1 MSTMQ
6 NFDLVIV
13 GGGPGGYVAAI
24 KAGQLGY
31 KVAII
36 EKDNVGGVCL
46 NWGCI
51 PTKTLLKS
59 AKVFEQ
65 FKHAKDYGIDVKPDS
80 FSANFPDMIKRKDSV
95 VRRLTGGV
103 ASLLKKN
110 GVTLFK
116 GYGEVT
122 SPTTVQVGEET
133 LETKFIILA
142 TGASVIMPPFPGLQE
157 AFDSGFLLT
166 SKEILDLK
174 VLPKELVI
182 VGGGVIGLE
191 FATIFN
197 SLGTKVTVLEKAP
210 VILGAVDE
218 EIRGLFLKKI
228 TKDGIKVITN
238 ATVIA
243 LGKDH
248 VQYEFDGKTETLSAS
263 NVLMAVGMKPNT
275 KSFASL
281 NLAME
286 KSGVQVNEYMQTS
299 IPTVY
304 AIGDVTGK
312 YMLAHVASH
321 AGLVAIDHIAGH
333 DKKMDYK
340 VIPSG
345 IYTFPEIA
353 MVGLTEQEAKAQGID
368 YKVSSFP
375 LAANGKAM
383 GENEKDGL
391 VKIIVSKPY
400 NEIIGVHIMAV
411 SATEMITEASLAIN
425 LEATAEELVSTIHPH
440 PTLSEMLMEAAH
452 GIIDKPIHI

>member
-1 MSTMQ
+1 MQ
-6 NFDLVIV
+6 SFDIVIV

-31 KVAII
+31 KVAVI
-36 EKDNVGGVCL
+36 ERENVGGVCL

-80 FSANFPDMIKRKDSV
+80 FSANFPDMVKRKDSV

-103 ASLLKKN
+103 AALLKKN
-110 GVTLFK
+110 GATLIK
-116 GYGEVT
+116 GFGEVVDAT
-122 SPTTVQVGEET
+122 HVKVGEET
-133 LETKFIILA
+133 IEAKFIILA
-142 TGASVIMPPFPGLQE
+142 TGASVIMPPIPGLQE
-157 AFDSGFLLT
+157 GFDAGFILT

-174 VLPKELVI
+174 TLPSSLVI

-197 SLGTKVTVLEKAP
+197 SLGTKVTVIEKQP
-210 VILGAVDE
+210 TILTSIDE
-218 EIRGLFLKKI
+218 EIRGLFFKKI
-228 TKDGIKVITN
+228 SKDGVQIITN
-238 ATVIA
+238 ATVSS
-243 LGKDH
+243 LGQGT
-248 VQYEFDGKTETLSAS
+248 VTYEVDGKTTDIKVDK
-263 NVLMAVGMKPNT
+263 VLMAVGMKPNT
-275 KSFASL
+275 KSFSSL

-286 KSGVQVNEYMQTS
+286 KAGVQVNEHMQTS
-299 IPTVY
+299 VSNVY

-312 YMLAHVASH
+312 FMLAHVASH
-321 AGLVAIDHIAGH
+321 AGLVAIDHIHGH
-333 DKKMDYK
+333 DAKMDYRT
-340 VIPSG
+340 IPSG

-353 MVGLTEQEAKAQGID
+353 MVGLTEQDAKAQGID
-368 YKVSSFP
+368 YKVSTFP
-375 LAANGKAM
+375 VMANGKAM

-400 NEIIGVHIMAV
+400 NEIIGVHIMAS
-411 SATEMITEASLAIN
+411 SATEMITEATLAIN
-425 LEATAEELVSTIHPH
+425 LEATAEELVNTIHPH
-440 PTLSEMLMEAAH
+440 PTLAEMIMEAAH

>member
-1 MSTMQ
+1 MQ
-6 NFDLVIV
+6 TFDLVIV

-65 FKHAKDYGIDVKPDS
+65 FKHAKDYGIDVKADS
-80 FSANFPDMIKRKDSV
+80 FTANFPEMIKRKDSV

-133 LETKFIILA
+133 LEAKYIILA
-142 TGASVIMPPFPGLQE
+142 TGASVIMPPFTGLE
-157 AFDSGFLLT
+157 DAFSRGFLLT

-191 FATIFN
+191 FATIFH

-210 VILGAVDE
+210 VILSAVDE
-218 EIRGLFLKKI
+218 EIRNLFLKKI
-228 TKDGIKVITN
+228 LKDGIKVITN
-238 ATVIA
+238 ATVTAI
-243 LGKDH
+243 GQQD
-248 VQYEFDGKTETLSAS
+248 VSYELAGKTETVSAEK
-263 NVLMAVGMKPNT
+263 VLMAVGMRPNT

-286 KSGVQVNEYMQTS
+286 KAGVQVNEYMQTS
-299 IPTVY
+299 IPNVY

-321 AGLVAIDHIAGH
+321 AGLVVIDHIAGH
-333 DKKMDYK
+333 GKKMDYK

-353 MVGLTEQEAKAQGID
+353 MVGLTEQEAKAQGLD
-368 YKVSSFP
+368 YKVSTFP
-375 LAANGKAM
+375 LMANGKAM

-391 VKIIVSKPY
+391 VKIIVAGPY
-400 NEIIGVHIMAV
+400 HEIVGVHIMAV

>member
-1 MSTMQ
+1 MQ
-6 NFDLVIV
+6 SFDIVIV

-31 KVAII
+31 KVAVI
-36 EKDNVGGVCL
+36 ERENVGGVCL

-80 FSANFPDMIKRKDSV
+80 FSANFPDMVKRKDSV

-103 ASLLKKN
+103 AALLKKN
-110 GVTLFK
+110 GATLIK
-116 GYGEVT
+116 GFGEV
-122 SPTTVQVGEET
+122 VDANHVKVGDDTIEA
-133 LETKFIILA
+133 KFIILA
-142 TGASVIMPPFPGLQE
+142 TGASVIMPPIPGLQE
-157 AFDSGFLLT
+157 GFDAGFVLT

-174 VLPKELVI
+174 TLPSSLVI

-191 FATIFN
+191 FATIFS
-197 SLGTKVTVLEKAP
+197 SLGTKVTVIEKQP
-210 VILGAVDE
+210 TILSSVDE
-218 EIRGLFLKKI
+218 EIRGLFFKKI
-228 TKDGIKVITN
+228 TKDGVQIFTS
-238 ATVIA
+238 ATVTSI
-243 LGKDH
+243 GQGI
-248 VQYEFDGKTETLSAS
+248 VTYELDGKATEVKVDK
-263 NVLMAVGMKPNT
+263 VLMAVGMKPNI

-286 KSGVQVNEYMQTS
+286 KAGVQVNEHMQT
-299 IPTVY
+299 TLNNVY

-312 YMLAHVASH
+312 FMLAHVASH
-321 AGLVAIDHIAGH
+321 AGLVAIDHIHGGDAT
-333 DKKMDYK
+333 MDYRA
-340 VIPSG
+340 IPNG

-353 MVGLTEQEAKAQGID
+353 MVGLTEQDAKAQGID
-368 YKVSSFP
+368 YKVSTFP
-375 LAANGKAM
+375 VMANGKAM

-400 NEIIGVHIMAV
+400 NEIIGVHIMA
-411 SATEMITEASLAIN
+411 SAATEMITEATLAIN
-425 LEATAEELVSTIHPH
+425 LEATAEELVHTIHPH
-440 PTLSEMLMEAAH
+440 PTLAEMMMEAAH

>member
-1 MSTMQ
+1 MQ
-6 NFDLVIV
+6 SFDIVIV

-31 KVAII
+31 KVAVI
-36 EKDNVGGVCL
+36 ERENVGGVCL

-80 FSANFPDMIKRKDSV
+80 FSANFPDMVKRKDSV

-103 ASLLKKN
+103 AALLKKN
-110 GVTLFK
+110 GATLIK
-116 GYGEVT
+116 GFGEVVDAT
-122 SPTTVQVGEET
+122 HVKVGEET
-133 LETKFIILA
+133 IEAKFIILA
-142 TGASVIMPPFPGLQE
+142 TGASVIMPPIPGLQE
-157 AFDSGFLLT
+157 GFDAGFVLT

-174 VLPKELVI
+174 TLPSSLVI

-197 SLGTKVTVLEKAP
+197 SLGTKVTVIEKQP
-210 VILGAVDE
+210 TILSSVDE
-218 EIRGLFLKKI
+218 EIRGLFFKKI
-228 TKDGIKVITN
+228 SKDGVQIITN
-238 ATVIA
+238 ATVSS
-243 LGKDH
+243 LGQGTVTYD
-248 VQYEFDGKTETLSAS
+248 VDGKTTEIKVDK
-263 NVLMAVGMKPNT
+263 VLMAVGMKPNT
-275 KSFASL
+275 KSFSSL

-286 KSGVQVNEYMQTS
+286 KAGVQVNEHMQTS
-299 IPTVY
+299 VSNVY

-312 YMLAHVASH
+312 FMLAHVASH
-321 AGLVAIDHIAGH
+321 AGLVAIDHIHGH
-333 DKKMDYK
+333 DTKMDYRT
-340 VIPSG
+340 IPSG

-353 MVGLTEQEAKAQGID
+353 MVGLTEQDAKAQGID
-368 YKVSSFP
+368 YKVSTFP
-375 LAANGKAM
+375 VMANGKAM

-400 NEIIGVHIMAV
+400 NEIIGVHIMAS
-411 SATEMITEASLAIN
+411 SATEMITEATLAIN
-425 LEATAEELVSTIHPH
+425 LEATAEELVNTIHPH
-440 PTLSEMLMEAAH
+440 PTLAEMIMEAAH

>member
-1 MSTMQ
+1 MQ
-6 NFDLVIV
+6 NFDVLIV

-24 KAGQLGY
+24 KAGQLGL
-31 KVAII
+31 KVAVI

-80 FSANFPDMIKRKDSV
+80 FTANFPDMVKRKDSV

-103 ASLLKKN
+103 AALLKKN
-110 GVTLFK
+110 GATLIK
-116 GYGEVT
+116 GYAEVIDANH
-122 SPTTVQVGEET
+122 VKVGEET
-133 LETKFIILA
+133 YETKSLILA
-142 TGASVIMPPFPGLQE
+142 TGASVIMPPITGLKE
-157 AFDSGFLLT
+157 AFEAGFVLT

-174 VLPKELVI
+174 TLPQSLVI

-197 SLGTKVTVLEKAP
+197 SLGTKVTVIERLP
-210 VILGAVDE
+210 TILASVDE
-218 EIRGLFLKKI
+218 ELRNLFQKKI
-228 TKDGIKVITN
+228 TKDGIQIITS
-238 ATVIA
+238 ATVNAI
-243 LGKDH
+243 GSTS
-248 VQYEFDGKTETLSAS
+248 VSYELDGKTIEVQADK
-263 NVLMAVGMKPNT
+263 VLMAVGMKPNT
-275 KSFASL
+275 NSFASL

-286 KSGVQVNEYMQTS
+286 KAGVQVNEHMQTS
-299 IPTVY
+299 ISNVY

-321 AGLVAIDHIAGH
+321 AGLVAIDHIQGK
-333 DKKMDYK
+333 DTKMDYHA
-340 VIPSG
+340 IPSG

-353 MVGLTEQEAKAQGID
+353 MVGVTEQDAKAQGID
-368 YKVSSFP
+368 YKVSTFP

-400 NEIIGVHIMAV
+400 NEIIGVHIMAP

-425 LEATAEELVSTIHPH
+425 LEATAEELVHTIHPH
-440 PTLSEMLMEAAH
+440 PTLAEMMMEAAH

>member
-1 MSTMQ
+1 MQ
-6 NFDLVIV
+6 SFDIVIV

-31 KVAII
+31 KVAVI
-36 EKDNVGGVCL
+36 ERENVGGVCL

-80 FSANFPDMIKRKDSV
+80 FSANFPDMVKRKDSV

-103 ASLLKKN
+103 AALLKKN
-110 GVTLFK
+110 GATLIK
-116 GYGEVT
+116 GFGEVVDAT
-122 SPTTVQVGEET
+122 HVKVGEET
-133 LETKFIILA
+133 IEAKFIILA
-142 TGASVIMPPFPGLQE
+142 TGASVIMPPIPGLQE
-157 AFDSGFLLT
+157 GFDAGFVLT

-174 VLPKELVI
+174 TLPSSLVI

-197 SLGTKVTVLEKAP
+197 SLGTKVTVIEKQP
-210 VILGAVDE
+210 TILTSIDE
-218 EIRGLFLKKI
+218 EIRGLFFKKI
-228 TKDGIKVITN
+228 SKDGVQIITN
-238 ATVIA
+238 ATVSS
-243 LGKDH
+243 LGQGTVTYD
-248 VQYEFDGKTETLSAS
+248 VDGKTTDIKVDK
-263 NVLMAVGMKPNT
+263 VLMAVGMKPNT

-286 KSGVQVNEYMQTS
+286 KAGVQVNEHMQTS
-299 IPTVY
+299 VSNVY

-312 YMLAHVASH
+312 FMLAHVASH
-321 AGLVAIDHIAGH
+321 AGLVAIDHIHGH
-333 DKKMDYK
+333 DAKMDYRT
-340 VIPSG
+340 IPSG

-353 MVGLTEQEAKAQGID
+353 MVGLTEQDAKAQGID
-368 YKVSSFP
+368 YKVSTFP
-375 LAANGKAM
+375 VMANGKAM

-400 NEIIGVHIMAV
+400 NEIIGVHIMAS
-411 SATEMITEASLAIN
+411 SATEMITEATLAIN
-425 LEATAEELVSTIHPH
+425 LEATAEELVNTIHPH
-440 PTLSEMLMEAAH
+440 PTLAEMIMEAAH

>member
-1 MSTMQ
+1 MQ
-6 NFDLVIV
+6 SFDIVIV

-31 KVAII
+31 KVAVI
-36 EKDNVGGVCL
+36 ERENVGGVCL

-80 FSANFPDMIKRKDSV
+80 FSANFPDMVKRKDSV

-103 ASLLKKN
+103 AALLKKN
-110 GVTLFK
+110 GATLIK
-116 GYGEVT
+116 GFGEVVDAT
-122 SPTTVQVGEET
+122 HVKVGEET
-133 LETKFIILA
+133 IEAKFIILA
-142 TGASVIMPPFPGLQE
+142 TGASVIMPPIPGLQE
-157 AFDSGFLLT
+157 GFDAGFVLT

-174 VLPKELVI
+174 TLPSSLVI

-197 SLGTKVTVLEKAP
+197 SLGTKVTVIEKQP
-210 VILGAVDE
+210 TILTSIDE
-218 EIRGLFLKKI
+218 EIRGLFFKKI
-228 TKDGIKVITN
+228 SKDGVQIITN
-238 ATVIA
+238 ATVSS
-243 LGKDH
+243 LGQGTVTYD
-248 VQYEFDGKTETLSAS
+248 VDGKTTEIKVDK
-263 NVLMAVGMKPNT
+263 VLMAVGMKPNT
-275 KSFASL
+275 KSFSSL

-286 KSGVQVNEYMQTS
+286 KAGVQVNEHMQTS
-299 IPTVY
+299 VSNVY

-312 YMLAHVASH
+312 FMLAHVASH
-321 AGLVAIDHIAGH
+321 AGLVAIDHIHGH
-333 DKKMDYK
+333 DAKMDYRT
-340 VIPSG
+340 IPSG

-353 MVGLTEQEAKAQGID
+353 MVGLTEQDAKAQGID
-368 YKVSSFP
+368 YKVSTFP
-375 LAANGKAM
+375 VMANGKAM

-400 NEIIGVHIMAV
+400 NEIIGVHIMAS
-411 SATEMITEASLAIN
+411 SATEMITEATLAIN
-425 LEATAEELVSTIHPH
+425 LEATAEELVNTIHPH
-440 PTLSEMLMEAAH
+440 PTLAEMSMEAAH

>member
-1 MSTMQ
+1 MQ
-6 NFDLVIV
+6 SFDIVIV

-31 KVAII
+31 KVAVI
-36 EKDNVGGVCL
+36 ERENVGGVCL

-103 ASLLKKN
+103 AALLKKN
-110 GVTLFK
+110 GATLIK
-116 GYGEVT
+116 GFGEV
-122 SPTTVQVGEET
+122 VDANHVKVGEET
-133 LETKFIILA
+133 IEAKFIILA
-142 TGASVIMPPFPGLQE
+142 TGASVIMPPIPGLQE
-157 AFDSGFLLT
+157 GFDAGFVLT

-174 VLPKELVI
+174 TLPSSLVI

-191 FATIFN
+191 FATIFS
-197 SLGTKVTVLEKAP
+197 SLGTKVTVIEKQP
-210 VILGAVDE
+210 TILSSVDE
-218 EIRGLFLKKI
+218 EIRGLFFKKI
-228 TKDGIKVITN
+228 SKDGVQIFTN
-238 ATVIA
+238 ATVTSI
-243 LGKDH
+243 GQGT
-248 VQYEFDGKTETLSAS
+248 VTYELDGKATEVKVDK
-263 NVLMAVGMKPNT
+263 VLMAVGMKPNT

-286 KSGVQVNEYMQTS
+286 KAGVQVNERMQTS
-299 IPTVY
+299 LSNVY

-312 YMLAHVASH
+312 FMLAHVASH
-321 AGLVAIDHIAGH
+321 AGLVAIDHIHGGH
-333 DKKMDYK
+333 AVMDYRT
-340 VIPSG
+340 IPSG

-353 MVGLTEQEAKAQGID
+353 MVGLTEQDAKAQGID
-368 YKVSSFP
+368 YKVSTFP
-375 LAANGKAM
+375 VMANGKAM

-400 NEIIGVHIMAV
+400 NEIIGVHIMA
-411 SATEMITEASLAIN
+411 SAATEMITEATLAIN
-425 LEATAEELVSTIHPH
+425 LEATAEELVHTIHPH
-440 PTLSEMLMEAAH
+440 PTLAEMMMEAAH

>member
-1 MSTMQ
+1 MQ
-6 NFDLVIV
+6 NFDVLIV

-24 KAGQLGY
+24 KAGQLGL
-31 KVAII
+31 KVAVI

-65 FKHAKDYGIDVKPDS
+65 LKHAKDYGIDVKADS
-80 FSANFPDMIKRKDSV
+80 FTANFPDMVKRKDSV

-103 ASLLKKN
+103 AALL
-110 GVTLFK
+110 
-116 GYGEVT
+116 
-122 SPTTVQVGEET
+122 P
-133 LETKFIILA
+133 I
-142 TGASVIMPPFPGLQE
+142 TGLKE
-157 AFDSGFLLT
+157 AFEAGFVLT

-174 VLPKELVI
+174 TLPQSLVI

-197 SLGTKVTVLEKAP
+197 SLGTKVTVIERLP
-210 VILGAVDE
+210 TILASVDE
-218 EIRGLFLKKI
+218 ELRNLFQKKI
-228 TKDGIKVITN
+228 TKDGIQIITSASVN
-238 ATVIA
+238 AIGSTSVS
-243 LGKDH
+243 
-248 VQYEFDGKTETLSAS
+248 YELDGKTIEVQADK
-263 NVLMAVGMKPNT
+263 VLMAVGMKPNT
-275 KSFASL
+275 NSFASL

-286 KSGVQVNEYMQTS
+286 KAGVQVNEHMQTS
-299 IPTVY
+299 IPNVY

-321 AGLVAIDHIAGH
+321 AGLVAIDHIQGK
-333 DKKMDYK
+333 DTKMDYHA
-340 VIPSG
+340 IPSG

-353 MVGLTEQEAKAQGID
+353 MVGVTEQDAKAKGID
-368 YKVSSFP
+368 YKVSTFP

-400 NEIIGVHIMAV
+400 NEIIGVHIMAP

-425 LEATAEELVSTIHPH
+425 LEATAEELVHTIHPH
-440 PTLSEMLMEAAH
+440 PTLSEMMMEAAH

>member
-1 MSTMQ
+1 MQ
-6 NFDLVIV
+6 TFDIVIV

-31 KVAII
+31 KVAVI
-36 EKDNVGGVCL
+36 ERENVGGVCL

-103 ASLLKKN
+103 AALLKKN
-110 GVTLFK
+110 GATLIK
-116 GYGEVT
+116 GFGEVVDAT
-122 SPTTVQVGEET
+122 HVKVGEET
-133 LETKFIILA
+133 IEAKFIILA
-142 TGASVIMPPFPGLQE
+142 TGASVIMPSIPGLQE
-157 AFDSGFLLT
+157 GFDAGFVLT

-174 VLPKELVI
+174 TLPSSLVI

-197 SLGTKVTVLEKAP
+197 SLGTKVTVIEKQP
-210 VILGAVDE
+210 TILSSVDE
-218 EIRGLFLKKI
+218 EIRGLFFKKI
-228 TKDGIKVITN
+228 SKDGVQIITN
-238 ATVIA
+238 ATVSS
-243 LGKDH
+243 LGQGTVAYD
-248 VQYEFDGKTETLSAS
+248 VDGKTTEIKVDK
-263 NVLMAVGMKPNT
+263 VLMAVGMKPNT
-275 KSFASL
+275 KSFSSL

-286 KSGVQVNEYMQTS
+286 KAGVQVNEHMQTS
-299 IPTVY
+299 VSNVY

-312 YMLAHVASH
+312 FMLAHVASH
-321 AGLVAIDHIAGH
+321 AGLVAIDHIHGH
-333 DKKMDYK
+333 DAKMDYRT
-340 VIPSG
+340 IPSG

-353 MVGLTEQEAKAQGID
+353 MVGLTEQDAKAQGID
-368 YKVSSFP
+368 YKVSTFP
-375 LAANGKAM
+375 VMANGKAM

-400 NEIIGVHIMAV
+400 NEIIGVHIMAS
-411 SATEMITEASLAIN
+411 SATEMITEATLAIN
-425 LEATAEELVSTIHPH
+425 LEATAEELVNTIHPH
-440 PTLSEMLMEAAH
+440 PTLAEMIMEAAH

>member
-1 MSTMQ
+1 MQ
-6 NFDLVIV
+6 SFDIVIV

-31 KVAII
+31 KVAVI
-36 EKDNVGGVCL
+36 ERENVGGVCL

-80 FSANFPDMIKRKDSV
+80 FSANFPDMVKRKDSV

-103 ASLLKKN
+103 AALLKKN
-110 GVTLFK
+110 GATLIK
-116 GYGEVT
+116 GFGEVVDAT
-122 SPTTVQVGEET
+122 HVKVGEET
-133 LETKFIILA
+133 IEAKFIILA
-142 TGASVIMPPFPGLQE
+142 TGASVIMPPIPGLQE
-157 AFDSGFLLT
+157 GFDAGFVLT

-174 VLPKELVI
+174 TLPSSLVI

-197 SLGTKVTVLEKAP
+197 SLGTKVTVIEKQP
-210 VILGAVDE
+210 TILSSVDE
-218 EIRGLFLKKI
+218 EIRGLFFKKI
-228 TKDGIKVITN
+228 SKDGVQIITN
-238 ATVIA
+238 ATVSS
-243 LGKDH
+243 LGQGT
-248 VQYEFDGKTETLSAS
+248 VTYEVDGKTTDIKVDK
-263 NVLMAVGMKPNT
+263 VLMAVGMKPNT
-275 KSFASL
+275 KSFSSL

-286 KSGVQVNEYMQTS
+286 KAGVQVNEHMQTS
-299 IPTVY
+299 VSNVY

-312 YMLAHVASH
+312 FMLAHVASH
-321 AGLVAIDHIAGH
+321 AGLVAIDHIHGH
-333 DKKMDYK
+333 DAKMDYRT
-340 VIPSG
+340 IPSG

-353 MVGLTEQEAKAQGID
+353 MVGLTEQDAKAQGID
-368 YKVSSFP
+368 YKVSTFP
-375 LAANGKAM
+375 VMANGKAM

-400 NEIIGVHIMAV
+400 NEIIGVHIMAS
-411 SATEMITEASLAIN
+411 SATEMITEATLAIN
-425 LEATAEELVSTIHPH
+425 LEATAEELVNTIHPH
-440 PTLSEMLMEAAH
+440 PTLAEMIMEAAH

>member
-1 MSTMQ
+1 MQ
-6 NFDLVIV
+6 TFDIVIV

-65 FKHAKDYGIDVKPDS
+65 FKHAKEYGIDVKPDA
-80 FSANFPDMIKRKDSV
+80 FSANFPEMIKRKDSV

-122 SPTTVQVGEET
+122 SATTVQVGEET
-133 LETKFIILA
+133 LMTKSIILA
-142 TGASVIMPPFPGLQE
+142 TGASVIIPPIPGVKE
-157 AFDSGFLLT
+157 AFDAGTLLT

-174 VLPKELVI
+174 TLPKELVI
-182 VGGGVIGLE
+182 IGGGVIGLE

-197 SLGTKVTVLEKAP
+197 SLGTKVTVIEKAP
-210 VILGAVDE
+210 VILNAVDE
-218 EIRGLFLKKI
+218 EIRTMFYKKI
-228 TKDGIKVITN
+228 IKDGIKILTS
-238 ATVIA
+238 ATVTAIE
-243 LGKDH
+243 GNQ
-248 VQYEFDGKTETLSAS
+248 VRYEIDGKSEVVQAEK
-263 NVLMAVGMKPNT
+263 VLMAVGMKPNV

-281 NLAME
+281 NLTME

-299 IPTVY
+299 IPNVY

-321 AGLVAIDHIAGH
+321 AGLVVIDHLSGH
-333 DKKMDYK
+333 HKKMDYK

-375 LAANGKAM
+375 LMANGKAM

-391 VKIIVSKPY
+391 VKVIVSKPY

-425 LEATAEELVSTIHPH
+425 LEATAEELVATIHPH
-440 PTLSEMLMEAAH
+440 PTLSEMVMEAAH

>member
-1 MSTMQ
+1 MQ
-6 NFDLVIV
+6 SFDIVIV

-31 KVAII
+31 KVAVI
-36 EKDNVGGVCL
+36 ERENVGGVCL

-103 ASLLKKN
+103 AALLKKN
-110 GVTLFK
+110 GASLIK
-116 GYGEVT
+116 GFGEVVDAT
-122 SPTTVQVGEET
+122 HVKVGEE
-133 LETKFIILA
+133 LIEAKFIILA
-142 TGASVIMPPFPGLQE
+142 TGASVIIPPIPGLQE
-157 AFDSGFLLT
+157 GYDAGFVLT

-174 VLPKELVI
+174 ALPSSLLI

-191 FATIFN
+191 FATIFS
-197 SLGTKVTVLEKAP
+197 SLGTKVTVIEKQP
-210 VILGAVDE
+210 TILTSVDE
-218 EIRGLFLKKI
+218 EIRGLFFKKI
-228 TKDGIKVITN
+228 TKDGVSIFTN
-238 ATVIA
+238 ATVTSI
-243 LGKDH
+243 GQGT
-248 VQYEFDGKTETLSAS
+248 VTYELDGKTTEVKVDK
-263 NVLMAVGMKPNT
+263 VLMAVGMKPNT
-275 KSFASL
+275 KSFSSL

-286 KSGVQVNEYMQTS
+286 KAGVQVNERMQTS
-299 IPTVY
+299 LSNVY

-312 YMLAHVASH
+312 FMLAHVASH
-321 AGLVAIDHIAGH
+321 AGLVAIDHIHGGDAT
-333 DKKMDYK
+333 MDYRA
-340 VIPSG
+340 IPNG

-353 MVGLTEQEAKAQGID
+353 MVGLTEQDAKAQGID
-368 YKVSSFP
+368 YKVSTFP
-375 LAANGKAM
+375 VMANGKAM

-400 NEIIGVHIMAV
+400 NEIIGVHIMA
-411 SATEMITEASLAIN
+411 SAATEMITEATLAIN
-425 LEATAEELVSTIHPH
+425 LEATAEELVHTIHPH
-440 PTLSEMLMEAAH
+440 PTLAEMMMEAAH

>member
-1 MSTMQ
+1 MQ
-6 NFDLVIV
+6 SFDIVIV

-31 KVAII
+31 KVAVI
-36 EKDNVGGVCL
+36 ERENVGGVCL

-103 ASLLKKN
+103 AALLKKN
-110 GVTLFK
+110 GATLIK
-116 GYGEVT
+116 GFGEVVDAT
-122 SPTTVQVGEET
+122 HVKVGEET
-133 LETKFIILA
+133 IEAKFIILA
-142 TGASVIMPPFPGLQE
+142 TGASVIMPSIPGLQE
-157 AFDSGFLLT
+157 GFDAGFVLT

-174 VLPKELVI
+174 TLPSSLVI

-197 SLGTKVTVLEKAP
+197 SLGTKVTVIEKQP
-210 VILGAVDE
+210 TILSSVDE
-218 EIRGLFLKKI
+218 EIRGLFFKKI
-228 TKDGIKVITN
+228 SKDGVQIITN
-238 ATVIA
+238 ATVSS
-243 LGKDH
+243 LGQGTVAYD
-248 VQYEFDGKTETLSAS
+248 VDGKTTEIKVDK
-263 NVLMAVGMKPNT
+263 VLMAVGMKPNT
-275 KSFASL
+275 KSFSSL

-286 KSGVQVNEYMQTS
+286 KAGVQVNEHMQTS
-299 IPTVY
+299 VSNVY

-312 YMLAHVASH
+312 FMLAHVASH
-321 AGLVAIDHIAGH
+321 AGLVAIDHIHGH
-333 DKKMDYK
+333 DAKMDYRT
-340 VIPSG
+340 IPSG

-353 MVGLTEQEAKAQGID
+353 MVGLTEQDAKAQGID
-368 YKVSSFP
+368 YKVSTFP
-375 LAANGKAM
+375 VMANGKAM

-400 NEIIGVHIMAV
+400 NEIIGVHIMAS
-411 SATEMITEASLAIN
+411 SATEMITEATLAIN
-425 LEATAEELVSTIHPH
+425 LEATAEELVNTIHPH
-440 PTLSEMLMEAAH
+440 PTLAEMIMEAAH

>member
-1 MSTMQ
+1 MQ
-6 NFDLVIV
+6 SFDIVIV

-65 FKHAKDYGIDVKPDS
+65 FKHAKEYGIDVKPDA
-80 FSANFPDMIKRKDSV
+80 FSANFPEMIKRKDSV

-122 SPTTVQVGEET
+122 SATTVQVGEET
-133 LETKFIILA
+133 LTTKSIILA
-142 TGASVIMPPFPGLQE
+142 TGASVIIPPIPGVKE
-157 AFDSGFLLT
+157 AFDAGTLLT

-174 VLPKELVI
+174 TLPKELVI
-182 VGGGVIGLE
+182 IGGGVIGLE

-197 SLGTKVTVLEKAP
+197 SLGTKVTVIEKAP
-210 VILGAVDE
+210 VILNAVDE
-218 EIRGLFLKKI
+218 EIRTMFYKKI
-228 TKDGIKVITN
+228 IKDGIKILTS
-238 ATVIA
+238 ATVTAIE
-243 LGKDH
+243 GNQ
-248 VQYEFDGKTETLSAS
+248 VRYEIDGKSEVVQAEK
-263 NVLMAVGMKPNT
+263 VLMAVGMKPNV

-281 NLAME
+281 NLTME

-299 IPTVY
+299 IPNVY

-321 AGLVAIDHIAGH
+321 AGLVVIDHLSGH
-333 DKKMDYK
+333 HKKMDYK

-375 LAANGKAM
+375 LMANGKAM

-391 VKIIVSKPY
+391 VKVIVSKPY

-425 LEATAEELVSTIHPH
+425 LEATAEELVATIHPH
-440 PTLSEMLMEAAH
+440 PTLSEMVMEAAH

>member
-1 MSTMQ
+1 MQ
-6 NFDLVIV
+6 SFDIVIV

-31 KVAII
+31 KVAVI
-36 EKDNVGGVCL
+36 ERENVGGVCL

-103 ASLLKKN
+103 AALLKKN
-110 GVTLFK
+110 GASLIK
-116 GYGEVT
+116 GFGEVVDAT
-122 SPTTVQVGEET
+122 HVKVGEE
-133 LETKFIILA
+133 LIEAKFIILA
-142 TGASVIMPPFPGLQE
+142 TGASVIIPPIPGLQE
-157 AFDSGFLLT
+157 GYDAGFVLT

-174 VLPKELVI
+174 ALPSSLLI

-191 FATIFN
+191 FATIFS
-197 SLGTKVTVLEKAP
+197 SLGTKVTVIEKQP
-210 VILGAVDE
+210 TILTSVDE
-218 EIRGLFLKKI
+218 EIRGLFFKKI
-228 TKDGIKVITN
+228 TKDGVSIFTN
-238 ATVIA
+238 ATVTSI
-243 LGKDH
+243 GQGT
-248 VQYEFDGKTETLSAS
+248 VTYELDGKTTEVKVDK
-263 NVLMAVGMKPNT
+263 VLMAVGMKPNT
-275 KSFASL
+275 KSFSSL

-286 KSGVQVNEYMQTS
+286 KAGVQVNERMQTS
-299 IPTVY
+299 LSNVY

-312 YMLAHVASH
+312 FMLAHVASH
-321 AGLVAIDHIAGH
+321 AGLVAIDHIHGGDAT
-333 DKKMDYK
+333 MDYRA
-340 VIPSG
+340 IPNG

-353 MVGLTEQEAKAQGID
+353 MVGLTEQDAKAQGID
-368 YKVSSFP
+368 YKVSTFP
-375 LAANGKAM
+375 VMANGKAM

-400 NEIIGVHIMAV
+400 NEIIGVHIMA
-411 SATEMITEASLAIN
+411 SAATEMITEATLAIN
-425 LEATAEELVSTIHPH
+425 LEATAEELVHTIHPH
-440 PTLSEMLMEAAH
+440 PTLSEMMMEAAH

>member
-1 MSTMQ
+1 MQ
-6 NFDLVIV
+6 SFDIVIV

-31 KVAII
+31 KVAVI
-36 EKDNVGGVCL
+36 ERENVGGVCL

-80 FSANFPDMIKRKDSV
+80 FSANFPDMVKRKDSV

-103 ASLLKKN
+103 AALLKKN
-110 GVTLFK
+110 GATLIK
-116 GYGEVT
+116 GFGEVLDANH
-122 SPTTVQVGEET
+122 VKVGEET
-133 LETKFIILA
+133 IEAKFIILA
-142 TGASVIMPPFPGLQE
+142 TGASVIMPPIPGLQE
-157 AFDSGFLLT
+157 GFDAGFVLT

-174 VLPKELVI
+174 TLPSSLVI

-197 SLGTKVTVLEKAP
+197 SLGTKVTVIEKQP
-210 VILGAVDE
+210 TILTSIDE
-218 EIRGLFLKKI
+218 EIRGLFFKKI
-228 TKDGIKVITN
+228 TKDGVQIITN
-238 ATVIA
+238 ATVSS
-243 LGKDH
+243 LGQGTVAYD
-248 VQYEFDGKTETLSAS
+248 VDGKTTEIKVDK
-263 NVLMAVGMKPNT
+263 VLMAVGMKPNT

-286 KSGVQVNEYMQTS
+286 KAGVQVNEHMQTS
-299 IPTVY
+299 VSNVY

-312 YMLAHVASH
+312 FMLAHVASH
-321 AGLVAIDHIAGH
+321 AGLIAIDHIHGH
-333 DKKMDYK
+333 DAKMDYRT
-340 VIPSG
+340 IPSG

-353 MVGLTEQEAKAQGID
+353 MVGLTEQDAKAQGID
-368 YKVSSFP
+368 YKVSTFP
-375 LAANGKAM
+375 VMANGKAM

-400 NEIIGVHIMAV
+400 NEIIGVHIMAS
-411 SATEMITEASLAIN
+411 SATEMITEATLAIN
-425 LEATAEELVSTIHPH
+425 LEATAEELVNTIHPH
-440 PTLSEMLMEAAH
+440 PTLAEMIMEAAH

>member
-1 MSTMQ
+1 MQ
-6 NFDLVIV
+6 SFDIVIV

-31 KVAII
+31 KVAVI
-36 EKDNVGGVCL
+36 ERDNVGGVCL

-80 FSANFPDMIKRKDSV
+80 FSANFPDMVKRKDSV

-103 ASLLKKN
+103 AALLKKN
-110 GVTLFK
+110 GATLIK
-116 GYGEVT
+116 GFGEV
-122 SPTTVQVGEET
+122 VDANHVKVGEET
-133 LETKFIILA
+133 IEAKFIILA
-142 TGASVIMPPFPGLQE
+142 TGASVIMPPIPGLQE
-157 AFDSGFLLT
+157 GFDAGFVLT

-174 VLPKELVI
+174 TLPSSLVI

-191 FATIFN
+191 FATIFS
-197 SLGTKVTVLEKAP
+197 SLGTKVTVIEKQP
-210 VILGAVDE
+210 TILSSVDE
-218 EIRGLFLKKI
+218 EIRGLFFKKI
-228 TKDGIKVITN
+228 SKDGVQIFTN
-238 ATVIA
+238 ATVTSI
-243 LGKDH
+243 GQGM
-248 VQYEFDGKTETLSAS
+248 VTYEIDGKSTELKIDK
-263 NVLMAVGMKPNT
+263 VLMAVGMKPNT

-286 KSGVQVNEYMQTS
+286 KAGVQVNEHMQTS
-299 IPTVY
+299 VSNVY

-312 YMLAHVASH
+312 FMLAHVASH
-321 AGLVAIDHIAGH
+321 AGLVAIDHLHGGDA
-333 DKKMDYK
+333 KMDYRS
-340 VIPSG
+340 IPSG

-353 MVGLTEQEAKAQGID
+353 MVGLTEQDAKAQGID
-368 YKVSSFP
+368 YKVSTFP
-375 LAANGKAM
+375 VMANGKAM

-400 NEIIGVHIMAV
+400 NEIIGVHIMAS
-411 SATEMITEASLAIN
+411 SATEMITEATLAIN
-425 LEATAEELVSTIHPH
+425 LEATAEELVNTIHPH
-440 PTLSEMLMEAAH
+440 PTLAEMIMEAAH

>member
-1 MSTMQ
+1 MQ
-6 NFDLVIV
+6 TFDIVIV

-31 KVAII
+31 KVAVI
-36 EKDNVGGVCL
+36 ERENVGGVCL

-80 FSANFPDMIKRKDSV
+80 FSANFPDMVKRKDSV

-103 ASLLKKN
+103 AALLKKN
-110 GVTLFK
+110 GATLIK
-116 GYGEVT
+116 GFGEV
-122 SPTTVQVGEET
+122 VDANHVKVGDEV

-142 TGASVIMPPFPGLQE
+142 TGASVIMPPIPGLQE
-157 AFDSGFLLT
+157 GFDAGFVLT

-174 VLPKELVI
+174 TLPSSLLI

-191 FATIFN
+191 FATIFS
-197 SLGTKVTVLEKAP
+197 SLGTKVTVIEKQP
-210 VILGAVDE
+210 TILSSVDE
-218 EIRGLFLKKI
+218 EIRGLFFKKI
-228 TKDGIKVITN
+228 TKDGVQIFTN
-238 ATVIA
+238 TTVTSI
-243 LGKDH
+243 GQG
-248 VQYEFDGKTETLSAS
+248 VVTFEVDGKSTDLKVDK
-263 NVLMAVGMKPNT
+263 VLMAVGMKPNT

-286 KSGVQVNEYMQTS
+286 KAGVQVNERMQT
-299 IPTVY
+299 TLNNVY

-312 YMLAHVASH
+312 FMLAHVASH
-321 AGLVAIDHIAGH
+321 AGLVAIDHIHGGDAT
-333 DKKMDYK
+333 MDYRA
-340 VIPSG
+340 IPNG

-353 MVGLTEQEAKAQGID
+353 MVGLTEQDAKAQGID
-368 YKVSSFP
+368 YKVSTFP
-375 LAANGKAM
+375 VMANGKAM

-400 NEIIGVHIMAV
+400 NEIIGVHIMA
-411 SATEMITEASLAIN
+411 SAATEMITEATLAIN
-425 LEATAEELVSTIHPH
+425 LEATAEELVHTIHPH
-440 PTLSEMLMEAAH
+440 PTLAEMIMEAAH

>member
-1 MSTMQ
+1 MQ
-6 NFDLVIV
+6 SFDIVIV

-31 KVAII
+31 KVAVI
-36 EKDNVGGVCL
+36 ERENVGGVCL

-65 FKHAKDYGIDVKPDS
+65 LKHAKDYGIDVKPDS

-103 ASLLKKN
+103 AALLKKN
-110 GVTLFK
+110 GATLIK
-116 GYGEVT
+116 GFGEVVD
-122 SPTTVQVGEET
+122 PTHVKVGEE
-133 LETKFIILA
+133 LIETKFIILA
-142 TGASVIMPPFPGLQE
+142 TGASVIMPPIPGLQE
-157 AFDSGFLLT
+157 GFDAGFVLT

-174 VLPKELVI
+174 ALPTSLVI

-191 FATIFN
+191 FATIFS
-197 SLGTKVTVLEKAP
+197 SLGTKVTVIEKQP
-210 VILGAVDE
+210 TILSSVDE
-218 EIRGLFLKKI
+218 EIRGLFFKKI
-228 TKDGIKVITN
+228 TKDGVQIFTN
-238 ATVIA
+238 ATVTSI
-243 LGKDH
+243 GQG
-248 VQYEFDGKTETLSAS
+248 VVTYEVDGKATEL
-263 NVLMAVGMKPNT
+263 NVDKVLMAVGMKPNT

-286 KSGVQVNEYMQTS
+286 KAGVQVNERMQTTLS
-299 IPTVY
+299 NVY

-312 YMLAHVASH
+312 FMLAHVASH
-321 AGLVAIDHIAGH
+321 AGLVAIDHIHGGDA
-333 DKKMDYK
+333 KMDYRA
-340 VIPSG
+340 IPNG

-353 MVGLTEQEAKAQGID
+353 MVGLTEQDAKAQGID
-368 YKVSSFP
+368 YKVSTFP
-375 LAANGKAM
+375 VMANGKAM

-400 NEIIGVHIMAV
+400 NEIIGVHIMA
-411 SATEMITEASLAIN
+411 SAATEMITEATLAIN
-425 LEATAEELVSTIHPH
+425 LEATAEELVHTIHPH
-440 PTLSEMLMEAAH
+440 PTLAEMIMEAAH